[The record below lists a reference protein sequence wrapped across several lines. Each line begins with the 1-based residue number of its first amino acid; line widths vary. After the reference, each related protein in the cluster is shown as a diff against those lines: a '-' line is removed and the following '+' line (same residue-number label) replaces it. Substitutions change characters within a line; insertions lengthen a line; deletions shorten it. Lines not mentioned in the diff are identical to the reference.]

1 MSQTFL
7 QTYLNE
13 EYTTISNT
21 SSAAMTSKGGGWF
34 YFFMNN
40 PKPDLTCS
48 KVKQKH
54 YKLNSL
60 LYFNLFQN
68 NGRVAGFSPQQGTLR
83 NIKNE

>member
-34 YFFMNN
+34 YLFMNN

-48 KVKQKH
+48 KEKEKQKH

-68 NGRVAGFSPQQGTLR
+68 NGRLAGFSPQQGT
-83 NIKNE
+83 